1 MSLVESRRERD
12 RQQLDLGTKLPG
24 PGDDCAHHPEP
35 KTSAAMPIQ
44 QWMPCH
50 PARGTLMHPTQHQ
63 TTRVTR
69 FTTLL
74 LALVVCLVCNS
85 MPRAGEFAL
94 SKELLTDIE
103 QQYGDYAR
111 QRVLFWNDLIVANL
125 HIDEA
130 DKLKKVNDFFNE
142 LEFINDIDHWG
153 KEDYWATPL
162 QMLTSNGGDCE
173 DFSIAKYFTLREMGV
188 PAERMRLTYVKALEL
203 DQAHMV
209 LTYYASPDAE
219 PLILDNLVADILP
232 SSERKDLL
240 PVYSFNG
247 NGLWLAKSR
256 GTDQRIGHS
265 SRLSRWKEVI
275 AKISDE
281 QIPLSY

>member
-1 MSLVESRRERD
+1 MFIQRPAK
-12 RQQLDLGTKLPG
+12 DLQIHADTKVDG
-24 PGDDCAHHPEP
+24 PYLAN
-35 KTSAAMPIQ
+35 
-44 QWMPCH
+44 
-50 PARGTLMHPTQHQ
+50 R
-63 TTRVTR
+63 TRMFLNRLNTGCVKR
-69 FTTLL
+69 CCML
-74 LALVVCLVCNS
+74 LAAVYACLLFAS

-94 SKELLTDIE
+94 SKELLSKIE

-111 QRVLFWNDLIVANL
+111 QRVILWNELIVSNRHLAEL
-125 HIDEA
+125 
-130 DKLKKVNDFFNE
+130 DKLEKVNEFFNE
-142 LEFINDIDHWG
+142 FTFANDIDHWG

-188 PAERMRLTYVKALEL
+188 PADRMRLTYVKALEL

-209 LTYYASPDAE
+209 LTYYSSPDAE

-232 SSERKDLL
+232 SSRRDDLQ

-247 NGLWLAKSR
+247 NGLWLAKAR
-256 GTDQRIGHS
+256 GTEQRIGNS

-281 QIPLSY
+281 QIALSN

>member
-1 MSLVESRRERD
+1 MDDPTRARR
-12 RQQLDLGTKLPG
+12 T
-24 PGDDCAHHPEP
+24 C
-35 KTSAAMPIQ
+35 
-44 QWMPCH
+44 
-50 PARGTLMHPTQHQ
+50 MHPKQHQ
-63 TTRVTR
+63 LIRLSR
-69 FTTLL
+69 YTTLL
-74 LALVVCLVCNS
+74 VAVVICLAGTP

-94 SKELLTDIE
+94 SQQVLTDIE
-103 QQYGDYAR
+103 QQYGNYAL
-111 QRVLFWNDLIVANL
+111 QRVLFWNDLIIANL
-125 HIDEA
+125 HIDEPE
-130 DKLKKVNDFFNE
+130 KLKKVNDFFNE

-173 DFSIAKYFTLREMGV
+173 DFSIAKYFTLREMGI

-209 LTYYASPDAE
+209 LTYYASPDSE

-247 NGLWLAKSR
+247 DGLWLAKTR
-256 GTDQRIGHS
+256 GTDQRIGRS
-265 SRLSRWKEVI
+265 SRLSRWNDVI
-275 AKISDE
+275 AKISSE

>member
-1 MSLVESRRERD
+1 
-12 RQQLDLGTKLPG
+12 
-24 PGDDCAHHPEP
+24 
-35 KTSAAMPIQ
+35 
-44 QWMPCH
+44 
-50 PARGTLMHPTQHQ
+50 MHPTHHQ
-63 TTRVTR
+63 PARANRYTA
-69 FTTLL
+69 LL
-74 LALVVCLVCNS
+74 LAVVICLVSNS

-94 SKELLTDIE
+94 SKQLLTDIE
-103 QQYGDYAR
+103 EQYGDYAR
-111 QRVLFWNDLIVANL
+111 QRVLFWNELIIANRN
-125 HIDEA
+125 IDEI
-130 DKLKKVNDFFNE
+130 DKLEKVNEFFNE
-142 LEFINDIDHWG
+142 LEFVNDIDHWG

-173 DFSIAKYFTLREMGV
+173 DFSIAKYFTLREMGI

-209 LTYYASPDAE
+209 LTYYASPDAV
-219 PLILDNLVADILP
+219 PLVLDNLVADILP

-256 GTDQRIGHS
+256 GTDQRIGPS

-275 AKISDE
+275 AKISGE

>member
-1 MSLVESRRERD
+1 ML
-12 RQQLDLGTKLPG
+12 Q
-24 PGDDCAHHPEP
+24 
-35 KTSAAMPIQ
+35 
-44 QWMPCH
+44 
-50 PARGTLMHPTQHQ
+50 
-63 TTRVTR
+63 TR
-69 FTTLL
+69 FLTDRAKYYALL
-74 LALVVCLVCNS
+74 LITVFGCLAFTQV
-85 MPRAGEFAL
+85 PRAGEFAL
-94 SKELLTDIE
+94 SNEILSDIAKK
-103 QQYGDYAR
+103 YGDHAR
-111 QRVLFWNDLIVANL
+111 QRVLFWNNLIVESRHLA
-125 HIDEA
+125 EA
-130 DKLKKVNDFFNE
+130 DKLRKVNEFFNA

-209 LTYYASPDAE
+209 LTYYSTSDAE

-232 SSERKDLL
+232 SSRRKDLL

-256 GTDQRIGHS
+256 TTDQRIGYS
-265 SRLSRWKEVI
+265 SRLSRWKEVV

-281 QIPLSY
+281 QVPLAY